1 MAVVDQRKDDGA
13 LALVKIHSEEGKKP
27 NVYIEGV
34 VLTTSEHSALK
45 EVSIIENRV
54 YYGIKRKENG
64 QVVRI
69 PIYKGDLT
77 ATDDRLTDS
86 ELEKVN
92 KGIQGKTTEKQEKHK
107 AKMQKWHNHF
117 KDDKK

>member
-1 MAVVDQRKDDGA
+1 M
-13 LALVKIHSEEGKKP
+13 
-27 NVYIEGV
+27 
-34 VLTTSEHSALK
+34 
-45 EVSIIENRV
+45 
-54 YYGIKRKENG
+54 
-64 QVVRI
+64 RI